1 MIKLYTYKQFLFVTY
16 CDNLITVTTYLGTYL
31 LNKKSCETC
40 YHSCKL
46 FTYANSRLIFFVQN
60 VPGCRSALAAPQRS
74 FREIQLKLIC
84 KMNVKL
90 LANLRLNSHHNPA
103 IRRNPLRG
111 FFDNLIFRPLR
122 SFSRPSPTEP
132 RCTLMKFVNV
142 SVDNIS
148 ANCVDCT
155 TNSRARS

>member
-1 MIKLYTYKQFLFVTY
+1 
-16 CDNLITVTTYLGTYL
+16 
-31 LNKKSCETC
+31 
-40 YHSCKL
+40 
-46 FTYANSRLIFFVQN
+46 
-60 VPGCRSALAAPQRS
+60 
-74 FREIQLKLIC
+74 
-84 KMNVKL
+84 MNVKL

-142 SVDNIS
+142 GVDNIS

-155 TNSRARS
+155 TNSRAKLQARLFQYALYDIRVKSKIQ